1 MHPPKKKS
9 HASFHSISVTK
20 RDEGTGV
27 LSVVEIWG
35 REYGNH
41 GPAHHRALLYNNI
54 VSCSN
59 GGCCQVAGRRHADPP
74 PGWDGASPGHLYAAW
89 SFPAPALTVRPH
101 VLALT
106 VAAHR
111 LVHAAAYYRM
121 RFESSVMGQHMVRGC
136 VAPLKR
142 DLHE

>member
-1 MHPPKKKS
+1 MDPP
-9 HASFHSISVTK
+9 A
-20 RDEGTGV
+20 R
-27 LSVVEIWG
+27 
-35 REYGNH
+35 
-41 GPAHHRALLYNNI
+41 HRAHFVLFKRRLLPA
-54 VSCSN
+54 
-59 GGCCQVAGRRHADPP
+59 QADADPP

-106 VAAHR
+106 VAARR

>member
-1 MHPPKKKS
+1 MRGRVSFPWLRFGEGSTAIMDPPTT
-9 HASFHSISVTK
+9 APSFT
-20 RDEGTGV
+20 
-27 LSVVEIWG
+27 
-35 REYGNH
+35 
-41 GPAHHRALLYNNI
+41 I

-59 GGCCQVAGRRHADPP
+59 GGCCLDAGRRHADPP

-106 VAAHR
+106 VAARR

>member
-1 MHPPKKKS
+1 M
-9 HASFHSISVTK
+9 
-20 RDEGTGV
+20 
-27 LSVVEIWG
+27 
-35 REYGNH
+35 H
-41 GPAHHRALLYNNI
+41 GPARPPPRPLCPVQTA
-54 VSCSN
+54 V
-59 GGCCQVAGRRHADPP
+59 VACAADADPP

-106 VAAHR
+106 VAARR